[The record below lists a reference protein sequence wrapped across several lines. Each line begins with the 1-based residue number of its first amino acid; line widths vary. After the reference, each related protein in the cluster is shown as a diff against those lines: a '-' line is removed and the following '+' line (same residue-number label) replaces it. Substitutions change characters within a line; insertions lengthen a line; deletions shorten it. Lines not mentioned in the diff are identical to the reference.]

1 MLITCTPKEE
11 NIVGDRT
18 KVVAMM
24 QVLGPWILSFFL
36 RRRQWTSF
44 SFWATKEGLGLES
57 RTATTKHRPA
67 RQPIDGGK
75 IETRWRRGGIRLII
89 GFLAHYI
96 S

>member
-18 KVVAMM
+18 KVVTMM

-44 SFWATKEGLGLES
+44 FLGNE
-57 RTATTKHRPA
+57 RRAGFGVPNGDDQAQTRPPA
-67 RQPIDGGK
+67 D
-75 IETRWRRGGIRLII
+75 
-89 GFLAHYI
+89 
-96 S
+96 

>member
-24 QVLGPWILSFFL
+24 QVLGPWILSFFFYVAANG
-36 RRRQWTSF
+36 QV
-44 SFWATKEGLGLES
+44 SFWAMKEGLGLES